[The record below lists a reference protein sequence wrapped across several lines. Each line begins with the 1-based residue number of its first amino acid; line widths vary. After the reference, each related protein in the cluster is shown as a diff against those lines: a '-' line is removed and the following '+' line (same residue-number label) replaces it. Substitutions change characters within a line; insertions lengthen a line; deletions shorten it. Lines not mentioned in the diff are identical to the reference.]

1 MYIFSQTEP
10 ISMINLIYKYL
21 NEWGIPAFLLSKH
34 LFFLPLYGHLFIF
47 KSLITHIILLPS
59 TRMRHQFFCH
69 GELQI
74 SFELAREEMGGDGS
88 GRRWRDKL
96 RNMFELALTHSGRES
111 TLANRRDICRQ
122 IVAFQSREWRF
133 LSPRRAA
140 PVPLR
145 SGRGL
150 AEQVAAREKLTCA
163 PPSLQL
169 KQGHLSGE

>member
-1 MYIFSQTEP
+1 MRDSCFPPFQT
-10 ISMINLIYKYL
+10 S
-21 NEWGIPAFLLSKH
+21 FLL
-34 LFFLPLYGHLFIF
+34 LYVHLFIF
-47 KSLITHIILLPS
+47 KSFITHIILLPS
-59 TRMRHQFFCH
+59 TSMRHQFFCH
-69 GELQI
+69 WELQI
-74 SFELAREEMGGDGS
+74 SFELAREEMGGGGS

-122 IVAFQSREWRF
+122 IVTFQSREWRF

-145 SGRGL
+145 SVGTWGL
-150 AEQVAAREKLTCA
+150 TKQVAARGKLTCA